1 MTDTA
6 SATRPLT
13 TAELETVVCLQA
25 REAQP
30 LGALGNDTGERNGM
44 RVFRTPDYDVWLLR
58 WPPGSRVTPHD
69 HGDSAGAFVVVD
81 GELIELRWQGSIPEC
96 RLVGAGET
104 TSFERG
110 VVHDVVATNRVAYSL
125 HAYSPPLQAMS
136 FYDVPAPAPQVT
148 VFTGPSGN
156 LSLVASP
163 ALVLAP
169 VPAPALAAAALG
181 G

>member
-1 MTDTA
+1 MLEVMPATTA
-6 SATRPLT
+6 SVALPLT
-13 TAELETVVCLQA
+13 TAELEAVVCRLA
-25 REAQP
+25 REP
-30 LGALGNDTGERNGM
+30 HPYDALGGDCEERNGM
-44 RVFRTPDYDVWLLR
+44 RLLHTPDYDVWLLR

-69 HGDSAGAFVVVD
+69 HGDSAGAFTVVD
-81 GELIELRWQGSIPEC
+81 GELIELRWHGAIPEC
-96 RLVGAGET
+96 RLLDGGET
-104 TSFERG
+104 VSFARG

-125 HAYSPPLQAMS
+125 HAYSPPLQVMS

-163 ALVLAP
+163 APAA
-169 VPAPALAAAALG
+169 APAALVG